1 MFAKQYTRVSHQTHK
16 NPHMEAPRMSITMS
30 PDISSDEIQIL
41 QTMWELKA
49 LGTRTVTMQNL
60 ASRISDVPDT
70 VVIEGVKRL
79 AARGLVTTKKG
90 AGGDL
95 LALSPLGAA
104 FVRQLQDRQLSD
116 LNRGT

>member
-1 MFAKQYTRVSHQTHK
+1 
-16 NPHMEAPRMSITMS
+16 MSIAMS

-49 LGTRTVTMQNL
+49 LGTRTVIMRSL

-70 VVIEGVKRL
+70 EVIEGVKRL
-79 AARGLVTTKKG
+79 AARGMVTTRKG
-90 AGGDL
+90 DGGDL

-104 FVRQLQDRQLSD
+104 FVRQLQDRQLRD
-116 LNRGT
+116 LSRGT

>member
-1 MFAKQYTRVSHQTHK
+1 
-16 NPHMEAPRMSITMS
+16 MSIAVS

-49 LGTRTVTMQNL
+49 LGTRTVIMQNL

>member
-1 MFAKQYTRVSHQTHK
+1 
-16 NPHMEAPRMSITMS
+16 MSIAMS

-49 LGTRTVTMQNL
+49 LGTRTVIMRSL

-70 VVIEGVKRL
+70 ETIESVKRL
-79 AARGLVTTKKG
+79 EARGLVTARKG

-95 LALSPLGAA
+95 LALSPLGTA
-104 FVRQLQDRQLSD
+104 FVRQLQDRQLSE
-116 LNRGT
+116 LNRGP

>member
-1 MFAKQYTRVSHQTHK
+1 
-16 NPHMEAPRMSITMS
+16 MSIAMS

-49 LGTRTVTMQNL
+49 LGTHTVIMQSL

-70 VVIEGVKRL
+70 EVIEGVKRL
-79 AARGLVTTKKG
+79 TARGMVTTKSG

-104 FVRQLQDRQLSD
+104 FVRQLQDRQLRD
-116 LNRGT
+116 LSRGT

>member
-1 MFAKQYTRVSHQTHK
+1 
-16 NPHMEAPRMSITMS
+16 MEAPRMSIAMS

-49 LGTRTVTMQNL
+49 LGTRTVIMRSL
-60 ASRISDVPDT
+60 ASRISAVPDT
-70 VVIEGVKRL
+70 EVIEGVKRL

-90 AGGDL
+90 VGGDL

>member
-1 MFAKQYTRVSHQTHK
+1 MFAKQYTRVSRQTHK
-16 NPHMEAPRMSITMS
+16 NPHMEAPRMSIAMS

-49 LGTRTVTMQNL
+49 LGTRTVTIRSL
-60 ASRISDVPDT
+60 ASRISEVPDT
-70 VVIEGVKRL
+70 EVIEGVKRL
-79 AARGLVTTKKG
+79 AARGLVTTKG